1 MVSLWN
7 AGEYEQRREKDFIP
21 HVPAASTDLTL
32 SPRRPVSLTLS
43 PSRRPLPLPRSPLR
57 SRSSTTSSRRQ
68 GHWDVPV
75 CHQPSASR
83 APTYNRPRSFAES
96 PSSRTA
102 SADKVGS
109 FHSFPPESVASCGT
123 KRSRSPSRED
133 ARASKPFESALAFIC
148 ETLPDEIRP
157 KKLSLRTRTREEAS
171 LPTPSPLLAS
181 RVADEAWSNAEIAM
195 EIERWGHILR

>member
-1 MVSLWN
+1 MGIGFPVETPENTSS
-7 AGEYEQRREKDFIP
+7 GERRIFIP

-83 APTYNRPRSFAES
+83 APAYTRPRSFAES

-133 ARASKPFESALAFIC
+133 ARASKPFESALAFF
-148 ETLPDEIRP
+148 TRP
-157 KKLSLRTRTREEAS
+157 YLTRFGPRSLALGPAPAKKLPFL
-171 LPTPSPLLAS
+171 LPHPFWLP
-181 RVADEAWSNAEIAM
+181 
-195 EIERWGHILR
+195 G